1 MRQGKTSSGQAESH
15 PLPCRFTAKDAVR
28 HRPVQDTIKTYEK
41 IQQEGYCKEIQIM
54 DKLKVI
60 ITNDQKA
67 VKIPAGLRL
76 MLRRCCTAV
85 LRMEHF
91 EGDAEV
97 YITFTDDEKIREM
110 NNRFRQKDAATD
122 VLSFPLGENGQYDL
136 NPDTGCK
143 QLGDIVISVEHAVAQ
158 AAEFGHTFDRE
169 MGYLTVHSMLHLLGY
184 DHVNGGLEKTIMRE
198 KEEEALARLGLT
210 RDNTYVE

>member
-1 MRQGKTSSGQAESH
+1 
-15 PLPCRFTAKDAVR
+15 
-28 HRPVQDTIKTYEK
+28 
-41 IQQEGYCKEIQIM
+41 M

-91 EGDAEV
+91 QGDAEV
-97 YITFTDDEKIREM
+97 NITFTDDEKIREM
-110 NNRFRQKDAATD
+110 NNQFRHIDAATD
-122 VLSFPLGENGQYDL
+122 VLSFPLGENGKYDIDE
-136 NPDTGCK
+136 NNGCMM
-143 QLGDIVISVEHAVAQ
+143 LGDIVISMERAMEQANLYGHPLQREVA
-158 AAEFGHTFDRE
+158 F
-169 MGYLTVHSMLHLLGY
+169 LTVHSMLHLLGY

-198 KEEEALARLGLT
+198 KEEEALGRLGLT

>member
-1 MRQGKTSSGQAESH
+1 
-15 PLPCRFTAKDAVR
+15 
-28 HRPVQDTIKTYEK
+28 
-41 IQQEGYCKEIQIM
+41 M

-91 EGDAEV
+91 QGDAEV
-97 YITFTDDEKIREM
+97 NITFTDDEKIREM
-110 NNRFRQKDAATD
+110 NNQFRHIDAATD
-122 VLSFPLGENGQYDL
+122 VLS
-136 NPDTGCK
+136 GCK

-158 AAEFGHTFDRE
+158 ANEFGHTFERE

-198 KEEEALARLGLT
+198 KEEEALGRLGLT